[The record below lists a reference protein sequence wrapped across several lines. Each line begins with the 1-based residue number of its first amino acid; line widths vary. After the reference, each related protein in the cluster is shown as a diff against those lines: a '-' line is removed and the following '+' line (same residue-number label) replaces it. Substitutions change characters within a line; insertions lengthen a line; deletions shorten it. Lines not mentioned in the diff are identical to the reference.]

1 MPLSALGERQS
12 FALGQW
18 FASQP
23 ENARPD
29 VVMTSPYLRAQFTGK
44 LIRKA
49 GGFAL
54 AQDQAFVVD
63 ERLREKEF
71 GILDRLTRAGMSCIL
86 SRPNSAAFLASSIT
100 VRREVRAGAM

>member
-1 MPLSALGERQS
+1 
-12 FALGQW
+12 
-18 FASQP
+18 
-23 ENARPD
+23 
-29 VVMTSPYLRAQFTGK
+29 MTSPYLRAQSTGM

-71 GILDRLTRAGMSCIL
+71 GILDRLTRAGIKEFIL
-86 SRPNSAAFLASSIT
+86 SRWNSAVTLASSII